1 MSSSVVPC
9 GLLLLPIVVEKVVVS
24 GVFMVLLVVEVGK
37 VFAFVADK
45 GDPLPWPSNP
55 GRFPG
60 QGPPHLLL
68 LPLGGLLLGAAAN
81 LRALN
86 GLN

>member
-9 GLLLLPIVVEKVVVS
+9 GLLLLAIVVESVVV
-24 GVFMVLLVVEVGK
+24 VVVLLVVEVGK

-68 LPLGGLLLGAAAN
+68 LGGLLLGVAAK